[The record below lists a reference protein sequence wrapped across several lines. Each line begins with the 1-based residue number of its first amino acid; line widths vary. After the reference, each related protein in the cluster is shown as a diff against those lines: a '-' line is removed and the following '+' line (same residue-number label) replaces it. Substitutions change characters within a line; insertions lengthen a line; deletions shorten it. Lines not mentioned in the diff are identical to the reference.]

1 MKNSPTICQMFAAW
15 ALSDFCQQHPE
26 WLVYHYMDDILVA
39 GKTLN
44 YDIALKELKNA
55 VEPKGLVIAPE
66 KVQKQTPWQY
76 LGWIVT
82 GNVIRPQKVEITT
95 KN

>member
-26 WLVYHYMDDILVA
+26 WLMYHYMDDILVA

-44 YDIALKELKNA
+44 YDIALKD
-55 VEPKGLVIAPE
+55 
-66 KVQKQTPWQY
+66 W
-76 LGWIVT
+76 
-82 GNVIRPQKVEITT
+82 
-95 KN
+95 